1 MIKAMVALL
10 TEIGLIVG
18 IAAFVSLLGR
28 LVKQPPIIAYLIT
41 GVLVGPLFFNLIQ
54 GADQLQSLAHLG
66 VALLLF
72 IVGISLDFRVLKQVG
87 GTSIVGGIATISIIS
102 LVTFFVA
109 QALAFNSTSSLY
121 LALAF
126 SFSSTVVV
134 VKILSD
140 KKEIDTLHGQ
150 IALGILIIEDFVA
163 AIALMVI
170 PVLAGTNV
178 TLISLQIVKS
188 VSVIFGIFIFGK
200 FALPK
205 ILDVAAKNQE
215 VLFLC
220 SLAWALIVGIIFN
233 FIGLSTEIGALL
245 AGMVIASSKYSLEI
259 KSKVKGV
266 RDFFVILFFVF
277 FGSQLSSPISNQVI
291 YQALIFSLVILIGK
305 PLIVMTLM
313 RSFGFK
319 KRTNFLAGTS
329 LTQVSEFS
337 LIVLLLGF
345 SIGHIPQSVFSLGIL
360 VTLITVF
367 FSSYGI
373 YFSQPIY
380 EKLSSLLRI
389 FDGNRREPGTAKN
402 EKVYDIILLG
412 YNRIGF
418 NLLKAF
424 KISKKNYLIID
435 YNPITIFNLSKKGIN
450 CLYGDVNDSDFLRT
464 IKLNGAQVII
474 STIPEYS
481 TNIAVRKLIENKNC
495 IFIPTAHDISNA
507 LELYTKGAD
516 YVIMPHFLGGDFMA
530 NMLVRDNFNKKSLK
544 REGENHIKELKERS
558 DEGHQH
564 PRKDFYGS

>member
-1 MIKAMVALL
+1 MVTLL
-10 TEIGLIVG
+10 IEIGLIVG
-18 IAAFVSLLGR
+18 IAAVISLLGR
-28 LVKQPPIIAYLIT
+28 FIKQPPIIAYLIT

-54 GADQLQSLAHLG
+54 GADQLQALAHLG

-87 GTSIVGGIATISIIS
+87 GTSIVGGIATLSIVS
-102 LVTFFVA
+102 LATFFVA
-109 QALAFNSTSSLY
+109 QALSFSSTSSLY

-140 KKEIDTLHGQ
+140 KKELDTLHGQ
-150 IALGILIIEDFVA
+150 IALGILIVEDFVA

-170 PVLAGTNV
+170 PVVAGTSA
-178 TLISLQIVKS
+178 TLIGLQIFKS
-188 VSVIFGIFIFGK
+188 VSVIAGVFIFGK

-205 ILDVAAKNQE
+205 ILNVAARNQE

-220 SLAWALIVGIIFN
+220 SLAWALLIGMIFN

-277 FGSQLSSPISNQVI
+277 FGSQLVGPISNQLLF
-291 YQALIFSLVILIGK
+291 QATIFSLVILIGK

-380 EKLSSLLRI
+380 EKLSRLLSI
-389 FDGNRREPGTAKN
+389 FDGNRKEPGTAKK
-402 EKVYDIILLG
+402 EKVYDVILLG

-424 KISKKNYLIID
+424 KIAKKNYLIVD

-450 CLYGDVNDSDFLRT
+450 CLYGDVNDSDFLKN
-464 IKLNGAQVII
+464 IKLNEAQIVI

-481 TNIAVRKLIENKNC
+481 TNVSIKKAIENKNC
-495 IFIPTAHDISNA
+495 IFIPTAHEINNA
-507 LELYTKGAD
+507 LELYKQGAD

-530 NMLVRDNFNKKSLK
+530 NMLVRDSFNKKSLK
-544 REGENHIKELKERS
+544 QEGLSHIKELNERIG
-558 DEGHQH
+558 EGHQH
-564 PRKDFYGS
+564 PRKDFYGM

>member
-1 MIKAMVALL
+1 
-10 TEIGLIVG
+10 
-18 IAAFVSLLGR
+18 
-28 LVKQPPIIAYLIT
+28 
-41 GVLVGPLFFNLIQ
+41 
-54 GADQLQSLAHLG
+54 
-66 VALLLF
+66 
-72 IVGISLDFRVLKQVG
+72 
-87 GTSIVGGIATISIIS
+87 
-102 LVTFFVA
+102 
-109 QALAFNSTSSLY
+109 
-121 LALAF
+121 
-126 SFSSTVVV
+126 
-134 VKILSD
+134 
-140 KKEIDTLHGQ
+140 
-150 IALGILIIEDFVA
+150 
-163 AIALMVI
+163 MVI
-170 PVLAGTNV
+170 PFIAGASATV
-178 TLISLQIVKS
+178 IGLQIVKS
-188 VSVIFGIFIFGK
+188 IAIIAGVIIFGK

-205 ILDVAAKNQE
+205 FLDIAAKNQE

-220 SLAWALIVGIIFN
+220 SLAWALLVGVLFN

-277 FGSQLSSPISNQVI
+277 FGSQLSGPISNELI
-291 YQALIFSLVILIGK
+291 YQATVFSLVILIGK
-305 PLIVMTLM
+305 PIIVMTLM

-345 SIGHIPQSVFSLGIL
+345 SLGHVPQSVFSLGIL

-380 EKLSSLLRI
+380 EKLSRALRI
-389 FDGNRREPGTAKN
+389 FDGNRKEPGTAKH
-402 EKVYDIILLG
+402 EKVYDVILLG

-424 KISKKNYLIID
+424 KIAKKNYLVVD

-450 CLYGDVNDSDFLRT
+450 CLYGDVNDSDFLKSIR
-464 IKLNGAQVII
+464 LNSAQIVI

-481 TNIAVRKLIENKNC
+481 TNLSVRKAIENKNC
-495 IFIPTAHDISNA
+495 IFIPTSHEINNA
-507 LELYTKGAD
+507 LELYKQGAD

-530 NMLVRDNFNKKSLK
+530 NMLVRDNFNKKSL
-544 REGENHIKELKERS
+544 RQEGSSHIKELNERIG
-558 DEGHQH
+558 EGHSH
-564 PRKDFYGS
+564 PRKDFYGL